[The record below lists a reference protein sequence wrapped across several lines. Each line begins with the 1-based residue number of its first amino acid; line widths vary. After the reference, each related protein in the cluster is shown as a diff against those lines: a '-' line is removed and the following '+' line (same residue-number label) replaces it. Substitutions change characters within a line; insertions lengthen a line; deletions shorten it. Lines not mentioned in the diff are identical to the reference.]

1 MPRNSTPAKSP
12 STQRT
17 IPKINLPS
25 PPPISYQPQYQT
37 QPTLFQSAIQG
48 FGLGMGSSIAR
59 NIFETKQPVVINP
72 PPANSNP
79 LTCYEYIKCLKLDDY
94 SKNDCLSNLERNQFN
109 TCEKLYK

>member
-1 MPRNSTPAKSP
+1 MPRNSSPTKSP
-12 STQRT
+12 MSQKS
-17 IPKINLPS
+17 IPKISLPS
-25 PPPISYQPQYQT
+25 PPPISYQP

-59 NIFETKQPVVINP
+59 NIFETKQPVIIN

-94 SKNDCLSNLERNQFN
+94 SKNDCLSNLERTEFN
-109 TCEKLYK
+109 NCEKLYK